1 MNPEKKN
8 LSIFSKEG
16 VKKLAKPFILLFLI
30 NFLIINWNS
39 VSCFFSYRTIAGIAY
54 KFVEI
59 LENNQSFAEGLDS
72 KGEVIK
78 EDSLEIPKIKVSA
91 PIITI
96 ENPNSNN
103 FEKELNR
110 GVVLFPNSVLPAE
123 TGQTII
129 LGHSAP
135 PNWPK
140 INYDGVFSQISDLE
154 KGDEIILYLNN
165 KQYIYF
171 VNGKIFLEKGEEIPN
186 DENSSDSTLLLISCW
201 PPGKNI
207 QRIVIKSKL
216 IKT

>member
-1 MNPEKKN
+1 MSLEKKN

-30 NFLIINWNS
+30 NFLIINWNN
-39 VSCFFSYRTIAGIAY
+39 VSWLFSYRTIAGIAY

-59 LENNQSFAEGLDS
+59 LENKQSFAEGLNG
-72 KGEVIK
+72 KAELVK
-78 EDSLEIPKIKVSA
+78 ENSLEIPKIG
-91 PIITI
+91 ITVPLI
-96 ENPNSNN
+96 VAEDSSQKY
-103 FEKELNR
+103 FDKELDR
-110 GVVLFPNSVLPAE
+110 GVALFPNSVLPGE

-154 KGDEIILYLNN
+154 KGDEITLYFNN
-165 KQYIYF
+165 KKYTYS

-186 DENSSDSTLLLISCW
+186 NEISSDNRLLLISCW

-207 QRIVIKSKL
+207 QRIVVESSQNKN
-216 IKT
+216 